1 MSFEQMRLS
10 YNFEGTNED
19 GADEYIVY
27 EVSQDDIDKIKTWPV
42 QWRYAYA
49 KGGFIAMYNGKK
61 AEIEADTLL
70 EAKKKAIEK
79 LNVPK
84 SKQGFLSVVPNEF
97 MANED
102 FRFMAKGG
110 MVNLYYG
117 GEQEDETLPASSEK
131 DAANIAMRNGAEH
144 YEFVSRMAKG
154 GSVLNQTM
162 DENKAL
168 YERVVNGFIE
178 YGHFDDDFKGSRFEN
193 NPKDAV
199 KKFISRIES
208 FSKTQDKTNAAKYFL
223 YVLDDTY
230 VRNDLFRAF
239 LKSEKDFKKE
249 LETANDSAQAVWKW
263 RTGENFA
270 KGGSLKR
277 FEDGGSVLNQT
288 MDENK
293 AYYERVLNS
302 FIENGHFDDDFK
314 GSRFKNNHKE
324 AISKFLSS
332 MESYSKT
339 QDKSNASKYFLLVL
353 DDTYVRNDLFRA
365 FLESEKELK
374 KRQLL
379 LPSKF
384 AKGGSLKRF
393 NHKIGDLHDDLED
406 AKMSIDETQEFL
418 QDIYG
423 KDITYQD
430 RLKYQ
435 YAKGGRLGFDGLAK
449 KVAKRYEGKPVKSKY
464 QKEYGKTYSK
474 EEAMEVGRKVAAKVY
489 GQQQANMKKMA
500 KGGEVDGKLNLK
512 VKDYLDAYLKG
523 EKVNSPEYQEAL
535 MLILKGALR
544 DANYHSEARQVHNYF
559 PKAGNVYI
567 DTQMEDVIEDKG
579 VDIAKMAKWDGHK
592 IIDAFAYYT
601 NLRIGGGFGNRLMSL
616 KESSMA
622 KGGMTK
628 GQTIAENFNLQ
639 DKVQNVE
646 FWNNDVVVTGKD
658 GKIARIDLDEGTRT
672 QLNAKGGWIVYAD
685 NQTTG
690 KELLGTFPSKRFAEK
705 YKKEVEL
712 QMLDNIGVAGYGNPK
727 ADSVGMMSKAM
738 WDKKEAPY
746 LMAKGG
752 SLDFEVSE
760 KMAEMAFGSEAYNA
774 ILMGLQQSIKGGR
787 ALSSVQAKKLAD
799 EFASMAVAEKKAKYS
814 DFNSFPVSFAKGG
827 SLESHG
833 LKDGD
838 VIVNTSD
845 EFIKVLDKDG
855 VPFFVNLSDG
865 YRGKEKSLPFAEGGK
880 LKSVNIPE
888 IAKKFGKSTS
898 EVFEQI
904 Q

>member
-1 MSFEQMRLS
+1 M
-10 YNFEGTNED
+10 
-19 GADEYIVY
+19 
-27 EVSQDDIDKIKTWPV
+27 
-42 QWRYAYA
+42 
-49 KGGFIAMYNGKK
+49 
-61 AEIEADTLL
+61 
-70 EAKKKAIEK
+70 
-79 LNVPK
+79 
-84 SKQGFLSVVPNEF
+84 
-97 MANED
+97 
-102 FRFMAKGG
+102 
-110 MVNLYYG
+110 
-117 GEQEDETLPASSEK
+117 
-131 DAANIAMRNGAEH
+131 
-144 YEFVSRMAKG
+144 
-154 GSVLNQTM
+154 
-162 DENKAL
+162 
-168 YERVVNGFIE
+168 
-178 YGHFDDDFKGSRFEN
+178 
-193 NPKDAV
+193 
-199 KKFISRIES
+199 
-208 FSKTQDKTNAAKYFL
+208 
-223 YVLDDTY
+223 
-230 VRNDLFRAF
+230 
-239 LKSEKDFKKE
+239 
-249 LETANDSAQAVWKW
+249 
-263 RTGENFA
+263 
-270 KGGSLKR
+270 
-277 FEDGGSVLNQT
+277 
-288 MDENK
+288 
-293 AYYERVLNS
+293 
-302 FIENGHFDDDFK
+302 
-314 GSRFKNNHKE
+314 
-324 AISKFLSS
+324 
-332 MESYSKT
+332 
-339 QDKSNASKYFLLVL
+339 
-353 DDTYVRNDLFRA
+353 
-365 FLESEKELK
+365 
-374 KRQLL
+374 

-474 EEAMEVGRKVAAKVY
+474 EEAIEVGRKVAAKVY

-760 KMAEMAFGSEAYNA
+760 KN
-774 ILMGLQQSIKGGR
+774 GR
-787 ALSSVQAKKLAD
+787 NGFRLRGIQCN
-799 EFASMAVAEKKAKYS
+799 F
-814 DFNSFPVSFAKGG
+814 
-827 SLESHG
+827 
-833 LKDGD
+833 DG
-838 VIVNTSD
+838 TST
-845 EFIKVLDKDG
+845 I
-855 VPFFVNLSDG
+855 N
-865 YRGKEKSLPFAEGGK
+865 
-880 LKSVNIPE
+880 
-888 IAKKFGKSTS
+888 
-898 EVFEQI
+898 
-904 Q
+904 